1 MSRLSMA
8 AKTVTYNVCNF
19 GDIRMSATVSTWF
32 NVSVID
38 SSRDATIDV
47 KYGTQYLPV
56 FSYSSD
62 PVSK

>member
-1 MSRLSMA
+1 
-8 AKTVTYNVCNF
+8 
-19 GDIRMSATVSTWF
+19 MSATVSTWF

-62 PVSK
+62 PVSKWVSEWDITLDAL